1 MNTIDF
7 AINMELEGQKYYL
20 EQMDINKDNELYK
33 VFSILAKSEKE
44 HAQLLMKYK
53 VKEDL
58 DQNNFSDFIRPEIKT
73 VFKEL
78 KGFPK
83 EHATKQLDAYRLA
96 SEQETKSIELYQEML
111 LKATEPRD
119 QELFEYLIRQE
130 KEHLNLFEDLVV
142 MLIRPDEWVE
152 SAEFG
157 VREDY

>member
-53 VKEDL
+53 VKEVL

-78 KGFPK
+78 KSFPK

-96 SEQETKSIELYQEML
+96 SQQETKSIELYQELL
-111 LKATEPRD
+111 LKATQPKD

-130 KEHLNLFEDLVV
+130 KEHLNLFEDLVI
-142 MLIRPDEWVE
+142 MLTRPDEWVE

-157 VREDY
+157 IREDY